1 MEREIKFSKG
11 ENLESAVYTL
21 LAAKARGKKVYGKF
35 YGHILHSE
43 TVSMDSAYM
52 EVLGCTKAEYD
63 KQIKKWRENY
73 KKEEKLAEQRA
84 IQNIPKWIEK
94 GQTLIYPE
102 RYEEWEKCVNTYAAN
117 LYHGL
122 ELNSALEIM
131 QALENGTTIEEA
143 SKMLNN
149 QKHSSM
155 TASLV
160 RNIIFSFSSKG
171 PEFWEA
177 TAHGKISSKNK
188 ALLEAKKQENIQ
200 LATNICKK
208 NAIGTYKNHHD
219 FYYPQFKLIKKQTVT
234 SSNNFPMI
242 PLEKLSTT
250 S

>member
-1 MEREIKFSKG
+1 MEREIKFSIG

-21 LAAKARGKKVYGKF
+21 LAAKARGEKVYGEF
-35 YGHILHSE
+35 NGHILHSE

-52 EVLGCTKAEYD
+52 EVLGCTKAEHD
-63 KQIKKWRENY
+63 KQMEEWRENY

-84 IQNIPKWIEK
+84 IQNIPEWIEK
-94 GQTLIYPE
+94 GQALIYPE
-102 RYEEWEKCVNTYAAN
+102 RYEEWEKCVNARATD

-122 ELNSALEIM
+122 ELDSALEIM

-149 QKHSSM
+149 QGHSGTS
-155 TASLV
+155 ASLV

-177 TAHGKISSKNK
+177 TAYGEISPENK

-200 LATNICKK
+200 LAQAHT
-208 NAIGTYKNHHD
+208 
-219 FYYPQFKLIKKQTVT
+219 
-234 SSNNFPMI
+234 
-242 PLEKLSTT
+242 EKDAGRHM
-250 S
+250 